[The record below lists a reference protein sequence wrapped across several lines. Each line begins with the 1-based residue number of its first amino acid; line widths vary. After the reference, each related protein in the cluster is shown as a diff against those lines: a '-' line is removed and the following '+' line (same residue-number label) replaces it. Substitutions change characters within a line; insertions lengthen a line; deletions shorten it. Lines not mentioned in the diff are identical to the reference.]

1 MSYRAAQVDSD
12 EASRAQQAAT
22 DPADRQYSG
31 GPVTVPAHSLPAGR
45 GNGAVRAA
53 TIQAMQQSVGN
64 RAVQRWAQG
73 AGLTSVQR
81 AAQPAE
87 AEEETATPAAKQ
99 SETVAQSE
107 AKQPAPDHTQS
118 PAMRALHLATLS
130 PTQRAS
136 FSDQEADVA
145 GAGKS
150 EDETALPESIERAK
164 QESKRKLVEALE
176 AGSTP
181 RGRQLLSEA
190 LTGIREYFRRS
201 NFIPVA
207 IWTLYSEGAPV
218 GGLMR
223 RLAGIPEGAPA
234 PGTEPAGQAPPP
246 VPVAKDAPDNPLMG
260 VVGLLVDKV
269 ETDVRATIEAAWN
282 AMGPALAGNPGVAQ
296 AVTSLVD
303 RYISNPSQDSWWRP
317 LLLDAAAH

>member
-1 MSYRAAQVDSD
+1 MSYRAAPIESD
-12 EASRAQQAAT
+12 EASRAQQGKADT
-22 DPADRQYSG
+22 ADRQYNG
-31 GPVTVPAHSLPAGR
+31 GPTALPAHTLPAGR
-45 GNGAVRAA
+45 GNGAARVAA
-53 TIQAMQQSVGN
+53 IQAMQQTAGN

-73 AGLTSVQR
+73 AGLTAVQR
-81 AAQPAE
+81 TTAE
-87 AEEETATPAAKQ
+87 TEEETATPAAQ
-99 SETVAQSE
+99 QTETAAKSE
-107 AKQPAPDHTQS
+107 AKQAAPDPAQS

-136 FSDQEADVA
+136 FSDQEANIA

-150 EDETALPESIERAK
+150 ADETALPESIERAK

-207 IWTLYSEGAPV
+207 IWTLYAEGAPV
-218 GGLMR
+218 GSLMQH
-223 RLAGIPEGAPA
+223 LAGIPAGAPL
-234 PGTEPAGQAPPP
+234 PGSVPAGQTAPPP

-260 VVGLLVDKV
+260 VVGLLVTKV

-282 AMGPALAGNPGVAQ
+282 AMGPTFAGNPGVSQ

-303 RYISNPSQDSWWRP
+303 RYISNPTQDSWWRP